1 MKQLFAWA
9 AVAALAAAPASA
21 QTVTLKFAAWA
32 PPNVNVNL
40 AQKEWAAAVE
50 KESGGA
56 VKIEFYWETLANAR
70 TVYDAVRN
78 GVADLG
84 WILQPLVPGKF
95 PRTAVVELPFL
106 VANSAE
112 GSAALWRIYEKG
124 LLAAEYNEVRPVGLT
139 VLPPSVLHSK
149 TPIPDPEAL
158 SGKKLRIAGRVNAQ
172 MIASLKA
179 TGVQMPITGVYEAV
193 SKGVLDGSL
202 SPWLGF
208 TAFKH
213 EEVMKFHVDVPL
225 GGIGGMMG
233 MNNKSWE
240 SLSPAAKAAIQ
251 KHSGAA
257 LSASYG
263 KFNDADVAEN
273 MAKVRALPG
282 QSITKFTDAQIAAL
296 EKQFETIYAGW
307 AKETPEGDA
316 ILKSFREELAAVR
329 AKK

>member
-1 MKQLFAWA
+1 MKAIYA
-9 AVAALAAAPASA
+9 AAALAALAVPAGA

-40 AQKEWAAAVE
+40 AQKAWAALVE

-70 TVYDAVRN
+70 TVYDAVKN

-106 VANSAE
+106 VHNSAE

-124 LLAAEYNEVRPVGLT
+124 LIAAEYNEVRPVGLT

-149 TPIPDPEAL
+149 TPIPGPEAL
-158 SGKKLRIAGRVNAQ
+158 AGKKLRIAGRVNAQ
-172 MIASLKA
+172 MVASLKA

-213 EEVMKFHVDVPL
+213 EEVMKYHVDVPL

-233 MNNKSWE
+233 MNIRSWE
-240 SLSPAAKAAIQ
+240 ALSAAAKAAIA
-251 KHSGAA
+251 KHSGAV

-263 KFNDADVAEN
+263 KFNDADVQEN
-273 MAKVRALPG
+273 MAKVRAMAG
-282 QSITKFTDAQIAAL
+282 QSVTKFSDAQIAAL
-296 EKQFETIYAGW
+296 EKQFETIYADW
-307 AKETPEGDA
+307 SKETPGGAE
-316 ILKSFREELAAVR
+316 ILKVYKEELAAVR

>member
-1 MKQLFAWA
+1 
-9 AVAALAAAPASA
+9 
-21 QTVTLKFAAWA
+21 VTLKFAAWA

-40 AQKEWAAAVE
+40 AQKEWAALVE

-56 VKIEFYWETLANAR
+56 LKIEFYWETLANAR
-70 TVYDAVRN
+70 TVYDAVKN

-106 VANSAE
+106 VNNSGE
-112 GSAALWRIYEKG
+112 GSAALWRVYEKG
-124 LLAAEYNEVRPVGLT
+124 LIAAEYNEVRPVGLT

-149 TPIPDPEAL
+149 TPIPGPEAL
-158 SGKKLRIAGRVNAQ
+158 AGKKVRIAGRVNAQ
-172 MIASLKA
+172 MVASLKA

-213 EEVMKFHVDVPL
+213 EEVMKYHVDVPL

-233 MNNKSWE
+233 MNIRSWE
-240 SLSPAAKAAIQ
+240 ALSAAAKAAIA
-251 KHSGAA
+251 KHSGAT
-257 LSASYG
+257 LSAAYG
-263 KFNDADVAEN
+263 RFNDEDVKEN
-273 MAKVRALPG
+273 IAKVRALPG
-282 QSITKFTDAQIAAL
+282 QSVTKFSDAQIAAL
-296 EKQFETIYAGW
+296 EKGFETIYADWVKG
-307 AKETPEGDA
+307 TPNGAD
-316 ILKSFREELAAVR
+316 ILKAYKEELAAAR